1 MADSSLEQAGATP
14 LAGVSRALP
23 ADHPGAARLTRTPP
37 PPASRLAMALGFAAG
52 FIAMAHRSG
61 FGVLY
66 PAMVADQGWSVGEV
80 TAAFSVAMLL
90 YSPTAVLTGQLV
102 DRLGVRATMLLGAL
116 VVTAGLGAV
125 SLVSEL
131 WQLYV
136 LYALGIGIGSSAI
149 GFIPMMKLVSL
160 RASARLGLA
169 IGLFNV
175 GQGIGALVASPVLQL
190 IIDWSGWRA
199 GFAALGLAVTLVLG
213 PLILL
218 GAPDRAANRV
228 AHPSDREGGLGWVW
242 REPTFWLIMAANAAV
257 GYTLLL
263 PAHHVAHLVLVGLP
277 HLLAATAGGLMGAC
291 IGLGALLG
299 GWWVDRWGGGRLGL
313 GGLVLFCLGVTALI
327 LTSEAHPWLAG
338 VYVLAAGL
346 GRGVVGVTVSAFQ
359 GRAFA
364 GPTLGRV
371 TGLLD
376 LGFGLGAFAGPYLT
390 ALSRDLT
397 DSYVPGLAS
406 AILAVALA
414 HYAVVFSSRSPIPAR
429 PRRARG

>member
-1 MADSSLEQAGATP
+1 MADSSRERSTARLTAAP
-14 LAGVSRALP
+14 RPLP
-23 ADHPGAARLTRTPP
+23 ADQPDALRVAPRPVA
-37 PPASRLAMALGFAAG
+37 PASRLAMALGFAAG

-66 PAMVADQGWSVGEV
+66 PAMVADQGWTVGEV

-102 DRLGVRATMLLGAL
+102 DRIGVRATMLLGAL
-116 VVTAGLGAV
+116 VVTVGLGAV
-125 SLVSEL
+125 GLASEL

-199 GFAALGLAVTLVLG
+199 GFVALGLAVITLLG

-218 GAPDRAANRV
+218 GAPDRTASRS
-228 AHPSDREGGLGWVW
+228 AHAGGRAGGIGQVW
-242 REPTFWLIMAANAAV
+242 RQPAFWLIMAANGAV

-263 PAHHVAHLVLVGLP
+263 PAHHVAHLVLAGLP

-313 GGLVLFCLGVTALI
+313 GGLLAFTLGVAALI
-327 LTSEAHPWLAG
+327 LTSPDHPWLAG

-390 ALSRDLT
+390 ALGRDLT
-397 DSYVPGLAS
+397 GSYVPGLAS

-414 HYAVVFSSRSPIPAR
+414 HYAVVFSSRSPVAPRSQPAR
-429 PRRARG
+429 R